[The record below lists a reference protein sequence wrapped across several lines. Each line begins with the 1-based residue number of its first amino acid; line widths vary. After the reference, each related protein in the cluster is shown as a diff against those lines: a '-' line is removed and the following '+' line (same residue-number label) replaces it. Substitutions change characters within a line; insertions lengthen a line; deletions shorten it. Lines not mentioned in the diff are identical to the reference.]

1 MTEPD
6 IHLELPSIFIA
17 MNFNIV
23 TTNVVTVG
31 LAIESA
37 LVRQRKVAEATRRTR
52 EFLGEFIAV
61 NASATKRHTSV
72 IGDLQSD
79 PVTAIGKM
87 TQAHDDLVKAIDAAT
102 RLRHEAVE
110 SASRSI
116 AEFSRLL
123 ADLRDK
129 VATITVRPGG
139 PESIE
144 A

>member
-1 MTEPD
+1 MTGLD
-6 IHLELPSIFIA
+6 IFLELPSIYIA
-17 MNFNIV
+17 INFDTV

-37 LVRQRKVAEATRRTR
+37 LVRQRKVAEATRHTR
-52 EFLGEFIAV
+52 EFLGELIAV
-61 NASATKRHTSV
+61 NASATKHHTSG
-72 IGDLQSD
+72 IGDLHRD

-102 RLRHEAVE
+102 RLRHKAVE
-110 SASRSI
+110 SAIRSI
-116 AEFSRLL
+116 AEFSGLS